1 MIAIVK
7 ILMIL
12 ESTRKIWNDRELEYS
27 CTTVKEDPEL
37 PDRHLPEKS
46 FNAKIRN
53 IKPIF
58 ELNYR
63 IAGEVNKTV

>member
-12 ESTRKIWNDRELEYS
+12 ESMRKIWNDRELEYS
-27 CTTVKEDPEL
+27 CTTVKEDAEL

-58 ELNYR
+58 ELNYW
-63 IAGEVNKTV
+63 IAGEVNETV